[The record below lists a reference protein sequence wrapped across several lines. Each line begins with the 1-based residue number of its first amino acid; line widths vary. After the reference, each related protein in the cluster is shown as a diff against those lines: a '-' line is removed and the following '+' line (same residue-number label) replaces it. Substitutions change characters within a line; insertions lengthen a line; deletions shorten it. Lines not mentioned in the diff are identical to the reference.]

1 MQVKRQ
7 PGIAFILVTVFL
19 DTLAFG
25 FVIPILPALVAT
37 MTPEKQSQAYWY
49 GLLLGSFGFAQF
61 FSAAL
66 LGALSDRWGR
76 RPILLVSIFG
86 IGLNFFLTAISPWL
100 WLLLISRL
108 IGGASG
114 ASFSVAGAY
123 VADVTS
129 PEQRS
134 RSFGLLGAMFGV
146 GFICGPMLGGL
157 LSPYGL
163 RLPYFAA
170 TGFCLLNWL
179 YGFFVLPESL
189 PTNRRSEIDFAKA
202 NPFAAL
208 IELTKSRGIG
218 SLVWVVVLTA
228 FPQFLLQSTWVL
240 YTTFRFGWGP
250 RENGFS
256 LFIVGIAAAVG
267 QTVLLNLLLRKLG
280 DVKTALTGLASS
292 TIAYLLYGLAT
303 QGWMMYAI
311 ILGNLCGFAAGPAL
325 QGIVSKAVDPR
336 QQGITLGSLNSISS
350 IMGVIAPLVGAPILA
365 SVSGLQPTDWRVGAT
380 FFVAAIAQ
388 VLALVQAFT
397 HFRAKK
403 VALSPVSIASRDRRD

>member
-37 MTPEKQSQAYWY
+37 MTPDKQSQAYWY

-61 FSAAL
+61 FSAPL

-76 RPILLVSIFG
+76 RPVLLVSIFG
-86 IGLNFFLTAISPWL
+86 VGLNFFITAISPWL

-114 ASFSVAGAY
+114 ASFTVAGSY

-129 PEQRS
+129 PEERS
-134 RSFGLLGAMFGV
+134 RSFGLLGAMFGL
-146 GFICGPMLGGL
+146 GFICGPVLGGL

-170 TGFCLLNWL
+170 TGLCLLNWL

-189 PTNRRSEIDFAKA
+189 PVNRRSEIDFAKA

-208 IELTKSRGIG
+208 IGLTKIRGIG
-218 SLVWVVVLTA
+218 NLVWVVVLTA

-267 QTVLLNLLLRKLG
+267 QTVLLGLLLRRLG
-280 DVKTALTGLASS
+280 DVRTALTGLASS
-292 TIAYLLYGLAT
+292 TIAYVLYGLAT
-303 QGWMMYAI
+303 QGWMLYAV
-311 ILGNLCGFAAGPAL
+311 ILANLCGFAAGPAL
-325 QGIVSKAVDPR
+325 QGIVSKAVDPHH
-336 QQGITLGSLNSISS
+336 QGITLGSLNSISS
-350 IMGVIAPLVGAPILA
+350 IMSVVAPLVGAPILA
-365 SVSGLQPTDWRVGAT
+365 AVSGLRPTDWRVGAT

-388 VLALVQAFT
+388 VLALLQAIT
-397 HFRAKK
+397 HFR
-403 VALSPVSIASRDRRD
+403 RR